1 VSKYDWDHDKNAIN
15 ILKHGVSFLEAES
28 VLDSEHSRVMFDA
41 EHSDLEVRFLTIG
54 WSNLGRLLLVVTS
67 EDGPRPRIISAR
79 RASKRERDEY
89 TRRR

>member
-1 VSKYDWDHDKNAIN
+1 MSKYDWDHDKNAIN

-28 VLDSEHSRVMFDA
+28 VLDSEQSRVMFDA
-41 EHSDLEVRFLTIG
+41 KHSDTEVRFLTIG

-79 RASKRERDEY
+79 RASKRERYEH